1 MAITLILRN
10 ILLFPF
16 LFSILIFFR
25 SRFLHVWS
33 LENKRL
39 LHVIQ
44 LPARV
49 RLVRQLE
56 FISNSFDGGS
66 SQVSIHQ
73 FFLLFLVSIKVN
85 QLWNWI
91 RCPSEFGDECYL
103 LWLYRSS
110 LNQQLLLVINNW
122 LIMAWFNY
130 YKIKW
135 IMSSRFLS
143 HDGWWSQSP
152 NKLLRV
158 NYLIFLFKSSIC
170 LEVVSNWTGSFFK
183 SFFLT
188 TVHCKATHLLAI

>member
-1 MAITLILRN
+1 MCYNWLNLNENLFWFFFLHLWCYFPPVFSSNLVQKLWPWINSGIATHFFLKPMAITLIIRN

-73 FFLLFLVSIKVN
+73 FFLLFLVSTKVN

-103 LWLYRSS
+103 LWL
-110 LNQQLLLVINNW
+110 
-122 LIMAWFNY
+122 
-130 YKIKW
+130 
-135 IMSSRFLS
+135 
-143 HDGWWSQSP
+143 
-152 NKLLRV
+152 
-158 NYLIFLFKSSIC
+158 
-170 LEVVSNWTGSFFK
+170 
-183 SFFLT
+183 
-188 TVHCKATHLLAI
+188 